1 MVTPQN
7 PRLRREP
14 APNPFKPPHRSSREC
29 VVKAAQQVGALSD
42 MPCAED
48 SDETL
53 PEDEY
58 VPGKFLTLCLSR
70 NFDLLGFCWGFV
82 GSSYLLA

>member
-1 MVTPQN
+1 MVTAQN

-14 APNPFKPPHRSSREC
+14 APNPFKPPRRSSREC
-29 VVKAAQQVGALSD
+29 VVKTMQQVGALSD
-42 MPCAED
+42 MPGAED

-58 VPGKFLTLCLSR
+58 VPGKSLTLSLS
-70 NFDLLGFCWGFV
+70 
-82 GSSYLLA
+82 